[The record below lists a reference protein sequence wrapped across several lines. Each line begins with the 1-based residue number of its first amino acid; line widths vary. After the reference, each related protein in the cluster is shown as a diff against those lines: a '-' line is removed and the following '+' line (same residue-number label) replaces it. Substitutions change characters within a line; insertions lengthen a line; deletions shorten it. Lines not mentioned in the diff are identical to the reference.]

1 MEMEVKYGMQ
11 IIRSSESPYLMC
23 YAREING
30 IEFYLNEKLAP
41 KFVDVIER
49 NNVRT
54 IDHVKQ
60 RRLAALK
67 VCNYFLQSIRFSF

>member
-1 MEMEVKYGMQ
+1 MYIVLEMEVRYGMQ
-11 IIRSSESPYLMC
+11 IIRSSESPYLMV
-23 YAREING
+23 YARQIDN

-60 RRLAALK
+60 RRLTILK
-67 VCNYFLQSIRFSF
+67 VQR